1 MYINTQVIACTES
14 FNTIAKS
21 VLLGHSRNAPSKV
34 FEAVPMVTVAVFG
47 TTEAS
52 AEAFVKSAVTGR
64 IPSTIVCFGA
74 DSDFDA
80 KKISHFSGTALML
93 PELAYVSDQFMD
105 TLVQHLEQLTE
116 RTMNNVGMR
125 LDKVGTFKELHVIF
139 AKQETEN
146 AILGAKFERFKNS
159 LEYRNGFNISIDA
172 EHTQYIRKYRVGG
185 ACSGVCEPVIIHY
198 LDISK
203 VMGKLVYNT
212 DKKNHFF
219 VQAGL
224 ETVYFGEQFAKLD
237 PETIEWLLMQFN
249 HSSTTTSK
257 PEITERRKIIL
268 HDLVAA
274 RLFKGTIDRFR
285 YFHTTHGVAYNSDD
299 DCDEKVSSS
308 KPIYLTAPQLSDMTK

>member
-21 VLLGHSRNAPSKV
+21 VLLGHSRNAPSKI

-52 AEAFVKSAVTGR
+52 AEAFVKSAVTGK
-64 IPSTIVCFGA
+64 IPGTIVCFGA

-159 LEYRNGFNISIDA
+159 LEYRHGFDISIDA

-185 ACSGVCEPVIIHY
+185 ACSGSCEPVIIHH

-249 HSSTTTSK
+249 HSATTTTK

-285 YFHTTHGVAYNSDD
+285 YFHMAQGVAYAGE
-299 DCDEKVSSS
+299 DEGCEKISNS
-308 KPIYLTAPQLSDMTK
+308 KPIYLAAPQLSDMTK